1 MANVIK
7 LKRGTSTPTASNIV
21 DGEVAVDTS
30 AKKLYVNDGSTIKEI
45 GGGLQNIVEDTT
57 PQLGGNLDVQSSE
70 ITTSTSNGN
79 IKIEG
84 IKVKKFRDG
93 KWKYYD
99 ENGFLVRVDSYKSG
113 KKIKTMEVGL
123 LK

>member
-1 MANVIK
+1 MKAVIMAITIIG
-7 LKRGTSTPTASNIV
+7 LSFASIASLETTY
-21 DGEVAVDTS
+21 G
-30 AKKLYVNDGSTIKEI
+30 
-45 GGGLQNIVEDTT
+45 DTT
-57 PQLGGNLDVQSSE
+57 KVS
-70 ITTSTSNGN
+70 IFHKNGN
-79 IKIEG
+79 IKVEG

>member
-1 MANVIK
+1 MKAVIMAITIIG
-7 LKRGTSTPTASNIV
+7 LSFASIASLETTY
-21 DGEVAVDTS
+21 G
-30 AKKLYVNDGSTIKEI
+30 
-45 GGGLQNIVEDTT
+45 DTT
-57 PQLGGNLDVQSSE
+57 KVS
-70 ITTSTSNGN
+70 IFHKNGN
-79 IKIEG
+79 IKVEG

-99 ENGFLVRVDSYKSG
+99 ENGFLVRVDSYKSR

>member
-1 MANVIK
+1 MIMAITIIG
-7 LKRGTSTPTASNIV
+7 LSFASIASLETTY
-21 DGEVAVDTS
+21 G
-30 AKKLYVNDGSTIKEI
+30 
-45 GGGLQNIVEDTT
+45 DTT
-57 PQLGGNLDVQSSE
+57 KVS
-70 ITTSTSNGN
+70 IFHKNGN
-79 IKIEG
+79 IKVEG

>member
-1 MANVIK
+1 MVNYVAFNSRNRFNHVWDNNNINIGEKQTMK
-7 LKRGTSTPTASNIV
+7 LIILIIITSLMLPAIESLKTTY
-21 DGEVAVDTS
+21 G
-30 AKKLYVNDGSTIKEI
+30 
-45 GGGLQNIVEDTT
+45 DTT
-57 PQLGGNLDVQSSE
+57 KVS
-70 ITTSTSNGN
+70 IFHKNGN
-79 IKIEG
+79 IKVEG

>member
-1 MANVIK
+1 MKAVIMAITIIG
-7 LKRGTSTPTASNIV
+7 LSFASIASLERTY
-21 DGEVAVDTS
+21 G
-30 AKKLYVNDGSTIKEI
+30 
-45 GGGLQNIVEDTT
+45 DTT
-57 PQLGGNLDVQSSE
+57 KVS
-70 ITTSTSNGN
+70 IFHKNGN
-79 IKIEG
+79 IKVEG

>member
-1 MANVIK
+1 MKAVIMAITIIG
-7 LKRGTSTPTASNIV
+7 LSFASIASLETTY
-21 DGEVAVDTS
+21 G
-30 AKKLYVNDGSTIKEI
+30 
-45 GGGLQNIVEDTT
+45 DTT
-57 PQLGGNLDVQSSE
+57 KVS
-70 ITTSTSNGN
+70 IFHKNGN
-79 IKIEG
+79 IKVES

>member
-1 MANVIK
+1 MKAVIMAITIIG
-7 LKRGTSTPTASNIV
+7 LSFASIASLETTY
-21 DGEVAVDTS
+21 G
-30 AKKLYVNDGSTIKEI
+30 
-45 GGGLQNIVEDTT
+45 DTT
-57 PQLGGNLDVQSSE
+57 KVS
-70 ITTSTSNGN
+70 IFHKNGN

>member
-1 MANVIK
+1 MKAVLMAITIIG
-7 LKRGTSTPTASNIV
+7 LSFASIASLETTY
-21 DGEVAVDTS
+21 G
-30 AKKLYVNDGSTIKEI
+30 
-45 GGGLQNIVEDTT
+45 DTT
-57 PQLGGNLDVQSSE
+57 KVS
-70 ITTSTSNGN
+70 IFHKNGN
-79 IKIEG
+79 IKVEG